1 MRTRPV
7 KIAEIL
13 SDIYA
18 NQSYFDVE
26 YVSGTNMLTG
36 ANFVTDLCTLYSD
49 WSFIYNDI
57 DSNYDE
63 YAWFKRLWSAY
74 VSDNL
79 ENFKRLYQGLSQAY
93 NASFTVDI
101 RKEYNEDK
109 TDELDHGKTVTVTPT
124 EYMSTTTYNSTFTDQ
139 TTTDTSTTLRDDNA
153 QVRSGYDTVEQ
164 SGTLETKDSGKDTR
178 TVKRDSL
185 KNYDT
190 ISGRE
195 GNVAQQL
202 LDEIGLR
209 QHDVSDIIIAGFV
222 KKYLFLEAY

>member
-1 MRTRPV
+1 MKVRAV

-13 SDIYA
+13 SDIYS
-18 NQSYFDVE
+18 NQNYFNVSYD
-26 YVSGTNMLTG
+26 SSTDMLTG
-36 ANFVTDLCTLYSD
+36 SNFVTDIITLYSD
-49 WSFIYNDI
+49 WSFLYNDI
-57 DSNYDE
+57 DNSVDE
-63 YAWFKRLWSAY
+63 FAFFKRLWNSY
-74 VSDNL
+74 IIDNID
-79 ENFKRLYQGLSQAY
+79 NFKHLYEALTAQY
-93 NASFTVDI
+93 NAADTVDI
-101 RKEYNEDK
+101 RKAYNEDK

-153 QVRSGYDTVEQ
+153 QVRSGYDTIEQ

-178 TVKRDSL
+178 TIKRDNT

-190 ISGRE
+190 ITGRE

-209 QHDVSDIIIAGFV
+209 QHDISDVIIQGFIR
-222 KKYLFLEAY
+222 KYIFLEAY